1 MDELFIESV
10 KQHPCLWDTKLPN
23 YKNLEVKDAAWK
35 NVVTETNIEN
45 TTAAKAKWKNLRDT
59 HREALKKINK
69 HKSERSRKKIKSW
82 KYLRHMEFLVPHMSQ
97 RDANVSPPPDMSLN
111 SEDTGGWDHSNII
124 CHTNMDTSYNMA
136 DTYTLPVAHRKQIKD
151 EIVTDDRE
159 GLCTLLKEI
168 EDNREKLLAQREELR
183 KELLAGDPLK
193 AFFDSM
199 YKSTKQMPEYYQRS
213 IKKELFQLVME
224 AEDNIAN
231 TINQPDQGFKI
242 E

>member
-1 MDELFIESV
+1 MDEFFIESV
-10 KQHPCLWDTKLPN
+10 RQHPCLWDTKLPH

-35 NVVTETNIEN
+35 DIAKKTKIESPS
-45 TTAAKAKWKNLRDT
+45 AAKTKWKNLRDT

-69 HKSERSRKKIKSW
+69 NKRKSGRPHKKIKSW
-82 KYLRHMEFLVPHMSQ
+82 KYMSHMEFLVPHMSQ
-97 RDANVSPPPDMSLN
+97 RDTVTPPPDAGSVD
-111 SEDTGGWDHSNII
+111 DTAGLDHV
-124 CHTNMDTSYNMA
+124 MDTSMT
-136 DTYTLPVAHRKQIKD
+136 DMLPVAHKKKKD
-151 EIVTDDRE
+151 DIVTDDSE

-168 EDNREKLLAQREELR
+168 EDSREKLLVQREELR

-213 IKKELFQLVME
+213 IKKELFQLVMH

-231 TINQPDQGFKI
+231 TINQGVKI

>member
-111 SEDTGGWDHSNII
+111 SEDT
-124 CHTNMDTSYNMA
+124 